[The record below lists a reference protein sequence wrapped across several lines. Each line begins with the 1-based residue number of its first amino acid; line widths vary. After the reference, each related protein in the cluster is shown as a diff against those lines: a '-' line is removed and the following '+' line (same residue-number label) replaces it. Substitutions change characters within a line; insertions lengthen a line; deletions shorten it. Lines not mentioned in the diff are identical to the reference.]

1 MTDRTLLLAGNWKMN
16 HDHLEAIS
24 TVQKLAWALED
35 AKLDDSQCEVVV
47 IPPFTDI
54 RSVQTLVQGD
64 KLWLRYGAQDVS
76 RHEPGAHTGEI
87 AATFLSRLG
96 CTYVVVGHSERRAD
110 NHETNDVVAA
120 KVKAALG
127 HDLVPILC
135 VGESLDQREDGT
147 HVEFTLA
154 QLEESLAGLSA
165 EDLTGLVIAYE
176 PVWAIGTGKVATPAD
191 AQEVCGAIRGELVQ
205 LAGAEVAETVR
216 VLYGGSVNAKNVGE
230 LSKQTDIDGALVG
243 GASLKGDEFAT
254 LSAIAAGGPLP

>member
-1 MTDRTLLLAGNWKMN
+1 
-16 HDHLEAIS
+16 
-24 TVQKLAWALED
+24 
-35 AKLDDSQCEVVV
+35 
-47 IPPFTDI
+47 
-54 RSVQTLVQGD
+54 VQTLVQGD

-176 PVWAIGTGKVATPAD
+176 
-191 AQEVCGAIRGELVQ
+191 
-205 LAGAEVAETVR
+205 
-216 VLYGGSVNAKNVGE
+216 
-230 LSKQTDIDGALVG
+230 
-243 GASLKGDEFAT
+243 
-254 LSAIAAGGPLP
+254 

>member
-176 PVWAIGTGKVATPAD
+176 PVWAIGTGKTATAEDAAEMVA
-191 AQEVCGAIRGELVQ
+191 AIRGWLREIYGDS
-205 LAGAEVAETVR
+205 LAESTR
-216 VLYGGSVNAKNVGE
+216 ILYGGSVKTDNVA
-230 LSKQTDIDGALVG
+230 DILVSDDVDGALVG
-243 GASLKGDEFAT
+243 GASLSGPDFAA
-254 LSAIAAGGPLP
+254 LCKAAVGQ

>member
-176 PVWAIGTGKVATPAD
+176 PVWAIGTGKTATAED
-191 AQEVCGAIRGELVQ
+191 AAEMAAAIRGWLRETYGDS
-205 LAGAEVAETVR
+205 LAGSTR
-216 VLYGGSVNAKNVGE
+216 ILYGGSVKTDNVA
-230 LSKQTDIDGALVG
+230 DILVSDDVDGALVG
-243 GASLKGDEFAT
+243 GAGLSGPDFAA
-254 LSAIAAGGPLP
+254 LCKAAVGQ

>member
-1 MTDRTLLLAGNWKMN
+1 MARTPLIAGNWKMN

-176 PVWAIGTGKVATPAD
+176 PVWAIGTGKTATAED
-191 AQEVCGAIRGELVQ
+191 AAEMAAAIRARLRETYGDS
-205 LAGAEVAETVR
+205 LAESTR
-216 VLYGGSVNAKNVGE
+216 ILYGGSVKTDNVA
-230 LSKQTDIDGALVG
+230 DILVSDDVDGALVG
-243 GASLKGDEFAT
+243 GASLSGPDFAA
-254 LSAIAAGGPLP
+254 LCKAAVGQ

>member
-1 MTDRTLLLAGNWKMN
+1 MSTARTLLLAGNWKMN
-16 HDHLEAIS
+16 LDHLEAIS
-24 TVQKLAWALED
+24 TVQKLAWALRD
-35 AKLDDSQCEVVV
+35 AKVDLTAVDVVV
-47 IPPFTDI
+47 LPPFTDI

-176 PVWAIGTGKVATPAD
+176 PVWAIGTGKTATAED
-191 AQEVCGAIRGELVQ
+191 AAEMAAAIRGWLREIYGDS
-205 LAGAEVAETVR
+205 LAESTR
-216 VLYGGSVNAKNVGE
+216 ILYGGSVKTDNVA
-230 LSKQTDIDGALVG
+230 DILVSDDVDGALVG
-243 GASLKGDEFAT
+243 GASLSGPDFAA
-254 LSAIAAGGPLP
+254 LCKAAVGQ